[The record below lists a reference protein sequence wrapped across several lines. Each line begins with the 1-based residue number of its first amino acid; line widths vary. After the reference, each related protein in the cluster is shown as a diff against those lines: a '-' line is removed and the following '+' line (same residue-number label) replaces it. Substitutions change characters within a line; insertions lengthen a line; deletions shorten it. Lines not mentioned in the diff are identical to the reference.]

1 MNLEQAGY
9 QTWSSTQRD
18 PFEDHCGPFFL
29 RKLPDGTVE
38 TAFEAKA
45 HHCNAFGILHGGVL
59 MSFADYSLF
68 AIANDDL
75 GAGSAVTVSFSSDFI
90 AGAGPDQLIKG
101 RGQVTRA
108 GGRLIFVR
116 GEIFSDERVLLSF
129 SGVLMRR

>member
-1 MNLEQAGY
+1 MTLELEGY
-9 QTWSSTQRD
+9 QTWSTTQRD

-59 MSFADYSLF
+59 MSFADFSLF
-68 AIANDDL
+68 AIANDKL

-90 AGAGPDQLIKG
+90 SGAGADQVIKG

-108 GGRLIFVR
+108 GARLIFIR
-116 GEIFSDERVLLSF
+116 GEIFCDTGVLLSF
-129 SGVLMRR
+129 SGVIMRR